1 MAELLPSG
9 IHPLK
14 ENVVLNANDFDA
26 MAAAYSADNE
36 NNAWN
41 ALYERP
47 AILALAGDVDGLR
60 VLDAGCGSGA
70 HAADL
75 IERGAIVSGFDLSN
89 GLLAIARQRLGKE
102 VPLVQADLSSV
113 LPYAGGQFDM
123 VFSALALHYVEDW
136 TMPLGEF
143 SRVLKQGGR
152 LVFST
157 HHPFMDH
164 TLGSG
169 DNYFATYAFEE
180 TWDRGG
186 QPVLMR
192 FWHRPLSAM
201 IHAIKNAG
209 FSIES
214 IEEPMPL
221 DRAREEFPAAYRS
234 LTTAPRFLFF
244 SARKA

>member
-1 MAELLPSG
+1 M
-9 IHPLK
+9 
-14 ENVVLNANDFDA
+14 NANDFDA

-47 AILALAGDVDGLR
+47 AILALAGDVAGLQ

-70 HAADL
+70 HAAEL
-75 IERGAIVSGFDLSN
+75 IERGAKVSGFDLSQS
-89 GLLAIARQRLGKE
+89 LLAIARQRLGND
-102 VPLVQADLSSV
+102 VPLVQADLSAA
-113 LPYAGGQFDM
+113 LPYGSGQFDM
-123 VFSALALHYVEDW
+123 VFSALALHYIQDW
-136 TMPLGEF
+136 TVPLEEF
-143 SRVLKQGGR
+143 ARVLKPGGR

-164 TLGSG
+164 SLASG

-186 QPVLMR
+186 RQILMR

-201 IHAIKNAG
+201 IHAIKEAG
-209 FSIES
+209 FLIEN

-221 DRAREEFPAAYRS
+221 DQAHEEFPEAYQS

-244 SARKA
+244 SARKSSRPC

>member
-1 MAELLPSG
+1 M
-9 IHPLK
+9 
-14 ENVVLNANDFDA
+14 NANDFDA

-47 AILALAGDVDGLR
+47 AILALAGDVAGLR

-70 HAADL
+70 HTAEL
-75 IERGAIVSGFDLSN
+75 IERGAVVSGFDLSQ
-89 GLLAIARQRLGKE
+89 GLLAIARQRLGND
-102 VPLVQADLSSV
+102 VPLVQADLSST
-113 LPYAGGQFDM
+113 LPYTHGQFDM
-123 VFSALALHYVEDW
+123 VFSALALHYVENW
-136 TMPLGEF
+136 TVPLGEF
-143 SRVLKQGGR
+143 ARVLKQGGR

-164 TLGSG
+164 SLASG
-169 DNYFATYAFEE
+169 DNYFETYAFEE
-180 TWDRGG
+180 QWERGG
-186 QPVLMR
+186 RRVLMR

-201 IHAIKNAG
+201 IHAIQHAG

-221 DRAREEFPAAYRS
+221 DRAREEFPEAYQS

-244 SARKA
+244 SARKM